1 MGSQG
6 EEDHPQTSP
15 ARHQGRRGVG
25 HPDQGHHCWRWSHPP
40 HPQVSDWKER
50 RGWSCS
56 SVNYYLYCTVLYC
69 TVLYCT
75 VLYCTV
81 LYCTT
86 VHSNTVPPYLIGYC
100 RIVQNSNY
108 EIIFYLK

>member
-15 ARHQGRRGVG
+15 ARHQGRRGVE

-40 HPQVSDWKER
+40 HPQVSDWKEG

-69 TVLYCT
+69 TLLYCTVLYCT

-81 LYCTT
+81 LYCTALHCTLLYFT
-86 VHSNTVPPYLIGYC
+86 VLYC
-100 RIVQNSNY
+100 TLLY
-108 EIIFYLK
+108 FTLL